1 MLEEGNKC
9 RDSLSWGC
17 LGKESEMSCSVQ
29 SRMHE
34 YLSFEIRKQE
44 KLNCSEVGKAGKG
57 SARSRGLQYLCDK
70 RLRDN
75 ACA

>member
-1 MLEEGNKC
+1 
-9 RDSLSWGC
+9 
-17 LGKESEMSCSVQ
+17 MSCSVQ

-57 SARSRGLQYLCDK
+57 SARSRGLQYLCVKDCVITHVP
-70 RLRDN
+70 N
-75 ACA
+75 TGIGET

>member
-1 MLEEGNKC
+1 
-9 RDSLSWGC
+9 
-17 LGKESEMSCSVQ
+17 MSCSVQ